1 MRARRAAVVARL
13 VSLLLLHECP
23 RPEPTH
29 LPPDPLLARHLG
41 PATAQPQTIN
51 HFAYFQEDLL
61 LPRRVTMGMCGKVYR
76 LASSASLLAAEAAE
90 ASLLGDPCSE
100 SLGEPCSDPLGEP

>member
-1 MRARRAAVVARL
+1 M
-13 VSLLLLHECP
+13 
-23 RPEPTH
+23 
-29 LPPDPLLARHLG
+29 
-41 PATAQPQTIN
+41 
-51 HFAYFQEDLL
+51 

-100 SLGEPCSDPLGEP
+100 SLGEPCSDPFGEPLGDPLGDPLGEPVPDDFVSRAQFDGADGTDFASEAKRMLSMREE